1 MLRNAE
7 VLVTSAERMSSCAF
21 TETSLKRSD
30 KLTITYPQNVFI
42 SVTGGAKDDGYFF
55 IGYKMVDVDED
66 AV

>member
-1 MLRNAE
+1 
-7 VLVTSAERMSSCAF
+7 MSSCAF